1 MVAVWRLPANAP
13 RKMSISRLIQTTTR
27 LNLLQRKLSRQNLW
41 NSLQNA
47 ARTSCSCLHGLPIRH
62 FHSSQQRQR
71 ELREYDEVFKKS
83 IEEPEEFWAELAE
96 EINWYK
102 PFTKVLDNSN
112 QPFTK
117 WFVILVQKYIRVMKF
132 YSNWVSWNQMDIVNR
147 LDEKRMIRIWKKKN
161 VLLWLFLTEL
171 AESMASWLS
180 LVLYLII
187 PSVII
192 MMVTR
197 TMSLSWLNWTL
208 IFFAGLLVVRW
219 TLVITALIDILK
231 MEEGNE

>member
-1 MVAVWRLPANAP
+1 
-13 RKMSISRLIQTTTR
+13 MSISRLIQTTTH

-62 FHSSQQRQR
+62 FHSSRQRQR

-147 LDEKRMIRIWKKKN
+147 LDEKRMIRIWKTKTCCSDYFSQNWQKAWH
-161 VLLWLFLTEL
+161 LDFL
-171 AESMASWLS
+171 
-180 LVLYLII
+180 
-187 PSVII
+187 
-192 MMVTR
+192 
-197 TMSLSWLNWTL
+197 
-208 IFFAGLLVVRW
+208 
-219 TLVITALIDILK
+219 
-231 MEEGNE
+231 